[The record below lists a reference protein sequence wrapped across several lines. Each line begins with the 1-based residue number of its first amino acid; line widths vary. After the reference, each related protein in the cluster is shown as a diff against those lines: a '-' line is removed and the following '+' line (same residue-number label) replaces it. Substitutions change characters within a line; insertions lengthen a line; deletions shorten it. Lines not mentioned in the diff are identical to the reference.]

1 MWSDFLPNL
10 LIGLREGLE
19 AGLIVSILVATLV
32 RADRRDR
39 IPLVWTGVL
48 AAAAL
53 SISFGAVLTF
63 AAASMSTAAQEN
75 FSGVASLIAVGF
87 VTMMVFWMR
96 TSARALSADI
106 KGKVTVALALGPGV
120 LVLTAFLAVAREGIE
135 TSLFLWTTTRGADES
150 VGPLIGAAVG
160 LALAATLCAAMYVRA
175 VKVNLT
181 RFFTYTGVGLIVIA
195 SGVAGYGLRD
205 LQEGG
210 ALPGFRT
217 AAFDVGATID
227 SSSWYARLVEGVFNI
242 TTRMTVL
249 QVVGYLTYL
258 LIVMTLFIR
267 GTPAVRPPAAAAA
280 SDAGP
285 PAADPPRLPDIATAG
300 AASAGARSAS
310 GRRVPRW
317 VFPVSL
323 VVVPAVAAGAAIL
336 ALGPTD
342 ETGATTIEV
351 ANGLCAAGWSAPRL
365 GRQTF
370 TVHNGG
376 SKAAEVR
383 LINPATDGIYAEI
396 ELLGPGTSRP
406 VAASIGGGTYAWE
419 CLPDGGDRIVSA
431 SQRVSGAAGGATFRP
446 VTEQDLAGPLRTYQ
460 AYVTAGLTTLQGS
473 ADTLRRDI
481 EAGDLDAAKRDWLPA
496 HLDYERLGAAYG
508 TFGDFD
514 SAING
519 RPAGRPGGVHDPDF
533 TGFRRIEYGLYHGE
547 PAASLVAPAD
557 KLSTDVAGLREEFP
571 KQKFDPNDLAL
582 RSHEILENTLQFDL
596 NGSADQGSGT
606 ELATTSANVD
616 GTRELLTVLA
626 PPLQTRAPGQLAAAS
641 SQLDGFGVLVKK
653 IGQPGGDGTWV
664 PLSSLSRSDHQ
675 QVNGSLGQLLETLA
689 PIPDIL
695 EIRSTG

>member
-63 AAASMSTAAQEN
+63 AAASMSTAAQEI

-87 VTMMVFWMR
+87 VTMMIFWMR
-96 TSARALSADI
+96 TSARALSTDI
-106 KGKVTVALALGPGV
+106 KGKVAAALALGPGV
-120 LVLTAFLAVAREGIE
+120 LVLTAFLAVAREGLE

-150 VGPLIGAAVG
+150 VGPLIGAGVG
-160 LALAATLCAAMYVRA
+160 LALAAALCAAMYVRA

-181 RFFTYTGVGLIVIA
+181 KFFTYTGVGLIVIA

-210 ALPGFRT
+210 ALPGFRA
-217 AAFDVGATID
+217 AAFDVSGTID
-227 SSSWYARLVEGVFNI
+227 SSSWYARLVEGVLNI

-258 LIVMTLFIR
+258 LIVMALFAR
-267 GTPAVRPPAAAAA
+267 GTPAVRPVT
-280 SDAGP
+280 
-285 PAADPPRLPDIATAG
+285 DPPRLPDITTPGAG
-300 AASAGARSAS
+300 SAGAGSAG

-317 VFPVSL
+317 VLPVSL

-336 ALGPTD
+336 ALGTTD
-342 ETGATTIEV
+342 EAGATTIEV
-351 ANGLCAAGWSAPRL
+351 ANGSCADGWSAPKP

-406 VAASIGGGTYAWE
+406 LAANIGGGTYAWE

-460 AYVTAGLTTLQGS
+460 AYVTTGLTTLQGS
-473 ADTLRRDI
+473 VDTLRRDI
-481 EAGDLDAAKRDWLPA
+481 EAGDLEAAKRDWLPA

-519 RPAGRPGGVHDPDF
+519 RPAGLPGGVHDPDF
-533 TGFRRIEYGLYHGE
+533 TGFRRIEYGLYHDE
-547 PAASLVAPAD
+547 PAASLVAPAA
-557 KLSTDVAGLREEFP
+557 KLSTDVAGLREDFP
-571 KQKFDPNDLAL
+571 EQEFDPNDLAL
-582 RSHEILENTLQFDL
+582 RTHEILENTLQFDL
-596 NGSADQGSGT
+596 DGFADQGSGT

-616 GTRELLTVLA
+616 GTRELLTVIA
-626 PPLQTRAPGQLAAAS
+626 PLLRARAPGQLAAAS

-653 IGQPGGDGTWV
+653 IGNPDGDGSWV
-664 PLSSLSRSDHQ
+664 PLSSLSRSDRQ
-675 QVNGSLGQLLETLA
+675 QVSGSLGQLLETLA